1 MKTVVLFV
9 VVSICTALLACGG
22 PVKELDDYISV
33 HEETILQMDKKIEA
47 NPTKA
52 GVDEA
57 RKVYE
62 SKKDDIKAKC
72 AAVSAKKLSGDQ
84 TQRMLDSAVTRGKML
99 EKVKDRIKDI
109 DASLEFTKLINE
121 FNGTCK

>member
-1 MKTVVLFV
+1 MKTVVLLV
-9 VVSICTALLACGG
+9 ILSVCLTILACGG
-22 PVKELDDYISV
+22 PVKELDDYINA
-33 HEETILQMDKKIEA
+33 HEEIILQMDKKIEA

-52 GVDEA
+52 GVEEA

-62 SKKDDIKAKC
+62 SKKDDLKAKC

-84 TQRMLDSAVTRGKML
+84 TQKMLDSAVTRGKML
-99 EKVKDRIKDI
+99 DMVKARIKDV
-109 DASLEFTKLINE
+109 DASMEFTKLTND

>member
-1 MKTVVLFV
+1 MKAVFLFLAI
-9 VVSICTALLACGG
+9 SICSALFGCGG

-33 HEETILQMDKKIEA
+33 QEETILQMDKKIEA
-47 NPTKA
+47 DPTKA

-62 SKKDDIKAKC
+62 SKKADIKAKC

-84 TQRMLDSAVTRGKML
+84 TQRMMDSAVTRDKMFD
-99 EKVKDRIKDI
+99 KVSDRIKDV

>member
-9 VVSICTALLACGG
+9 ILVVCLTFLACGG
-22 PVKELDDYISV
+22 PVKELDDYISA
-33 HEETILQMDKKIEA
+33 HEEIIQQMDKKIEA

-62 SKKDDIKAKC
+62 SKKDDLKAKC
-72 AAVSAKKLSGDQ
+72 AAVRDKKLSGDQ
-84 TQRMLDSAVTRGKML
+84 TQKMLNSAVTRGKML
-99 EKVKDRIKDI
+99 DMVEARIT
-109 DASLEFTKLINE
+109 DAEASTEFTKLIND
-121 FNGTCK
+121 FNATCK

>member
-1 MKTVVLFV
+1 MKAVFLFLAIGIF
-9 VVSICTALLACGG
+9 SALLACGG

-33 HEETILQMDKKIEA
+33 QEETILQMDKKIEA

-72 AAVSAKKLSGDQ
+72 AAVTAKKLSGDQ
-84 TQRMLDSAVTRGKML
+84 TQRMMDSAVTRDKMFD
-99 EKVKDRIKDI
+99 KVRNRIKDT